1 MGAGGGVRAWPWTHG
16 TQGIET
22 MSVEGALDRFVE
34 AQEPVYGRALEE
46 IRRGEK
52 RSHWMWFVFPQM
64 AGLGRS
70 AVAQRYAIASL
81 DEARAYLDHP
91 LLGSRYIAC
100 VEALQDLG
108 SSDPVPV
115 FGETDARKL
124 RSSLTLF
131 EAASGRPIVAA
142 AIERW
147 FGGTRDEKTLRLI
160 AQTSATIGIE

>member
-1 MGAGGGVRAWPWTHG
+1 
-16 TQGIET
+16 
-22 MSVEGALDRFVE
+22 MSLAGALDRFVD
-34 AQEPVYGRALEE
+34 AQDAVYVRALEE

-52 RSHWMWFVFPQM
+52 RSHWMWFIFPQM

-70 AVAQRYAIASL
+70 AMAQRYAIASL
-81 DEARAYLDHP
+81 EEARAYLGHP
-91 LLGSRYIAC
+91 LLGPRYIAC

-131 EAASGRPIVAA
+131 EAASGRPILGA
-142 AIERW
+142 AIDRW
-147 FGGTRDEKTLRLI
+147 FGGMRDAKTLKLI
-160 AQTSATIGIE
+160 AKTDSGTGVE